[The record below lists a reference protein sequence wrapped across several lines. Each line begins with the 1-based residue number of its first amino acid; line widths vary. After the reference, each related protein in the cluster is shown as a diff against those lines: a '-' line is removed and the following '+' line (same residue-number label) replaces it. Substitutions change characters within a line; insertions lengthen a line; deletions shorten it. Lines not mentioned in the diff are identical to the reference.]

1 MTPEQISATRRLVGL
16 TADQLG
22 AKLSINPRT
31 IRGWES
37 GKYSPGPGATEALH
51 DVRAAHDLDFQSCLE
66 VAQRGDSVSLPGG
79 DEDLPASWWL
89 AIAARIIDRIPDAHM
104 DWEK

>member
-51 DVRAAHDLDFQSCLE
+51 DVRDAHDLDFQSCFE
-66 VAQRGDSVSLPGG
+66 VAKGGDSVSFPEG
-79 DEDLPASWWL
+79 DGDRPNGWWL
-89 AIAARIIDRIPDAHM
+89 AIAARVIDRYPSATFH
-104 DWEK
+104 WV